1 MCLNTGVGGRSQ
13 MVDSTG
19 FELIFRYDKLRHEKQ
34 VRERKGEHLER
45 KGRKITYNELRNET
59 VNVNTTEK
67 S

>member
-1 MCLNTGVGGRSQ
+1 